1 VKLIGIDDL
10 TEVLQRTSLPHQ
22 AAYAAMFNS
31 WLGGITT
38 DPRLMLVPVDDHL
51 VHRGDGVFESLKCV
65 DGAIYNMA
73 PHLDRLLLSAAPLA
87 LTMPM
92 SRDELENTI
101 ADTVRASGLQ
111 DAAIRILLS
120 RGPGSFSV
128 SPHDTVGPQLYII
141 VTQLSRP
148 FMELHPEGAAAAR
161 SDIPVKHSMFS
172 GVKSCNY
179 LPNVL
184 MAAEAKRKDVDFVIS
199 FDEADHIAEGA
210 TENIG
215 IVDADGRLVFPQLGR
230 ILRGTTMVRVM
241 ELAEA
246 LVTEGLLT
254 GVSFGDISTSM
265 LQAAREVLIVGT
277 TRNVTC
283 VRSFDGNPIGA
294 GNRGPV
300 YQALGKRLHADVHG
314 NASRRTPVYN

>member
-1 VKLIGIDDL
+1 MKTIDLENICDL
-10 TEVLQRTSLPHQ
+10 LKQQTHPYQ
-22 AAYAAMFNS
+22 ATYAAMFNS

-73 PHLDRLLLSAAPLA
+73 PHLDRLLESAAPLN
-87 LTMPM
+87 LTLPIP
-92 SRDELENTI
+92 RTELEHI
-101 ADTVRASGLQ
+101 IVATVKASGLK

-120 RGPGSFSV
+120 RGPGSFGV
-128 SPHDTVGPQLYII
+128 SPYDSIGPQLYVIA
-141 VTQLSRP
+141 TKLTRP
-148 FMELHPEGAAAAR
+148 FMELHPDGAAAAR

-179 LPNVL
+179 LANVL
-184 MAAEAKRKDVDFVIS
+184 MAAEARRKEVDFVIG
-199 FDEADHIAEGA
+199 FDENGNIAEGA

-215 IVDADGRLVFPQLGR
+215 IVDAEARLLFPNLWR

-241 ELAEA
+241 DLARQ
-246 LVTEGLLT
+246 LVGDLLT
-254 GVSFGDISTSM
+254 DVGYADISYRM
-265 LQAAREVLIVGT
+265 LKEAREVLIVGT

-283 VRSFDGNPIGA
+283 VRRFDGDEIGA
-294 GNRGPV
+294 GPEGPV
-300 YQALGKRLHADVHG
+300 YQSLGKLLETDIHT
-314 NASRRTPVYN
+314 NAALRTPV